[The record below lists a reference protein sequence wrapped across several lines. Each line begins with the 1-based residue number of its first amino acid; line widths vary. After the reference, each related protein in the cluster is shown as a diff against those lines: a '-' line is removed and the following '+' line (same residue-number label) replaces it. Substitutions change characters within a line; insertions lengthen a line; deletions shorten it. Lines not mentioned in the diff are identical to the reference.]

1 MPNRRCAAAA
11 TFGAGVA
18 TAGAGHRYNDEN
30 DAVKSAHSPN
40 LRCPPLHFS
49 LDLTW
54 MPLPII
60 PSKCPVVIPRPATPR
75 SRQHQGAGGS
85 TGLLQHRSPHRGPVR
100 HAYRLSYSKTRAESG
115 RGRTPFLIAVMR
127 HAFV

>member
-60 PSKCPVVIPRPATPR
+60 PSKCPVVIPRPAAPR
-75 SRQHQGAGGS
+75 SRGINGPPSASLPASGS
-85 TGLLQHRSPHRGPVR
+85 GET
-100 HAYRLSYSKTRAESG
+100 RLSFVIQQDTGGKWTRPDTVLNCGDEA
-115 RGRTPFLIAVMR
+115 RLCLK
-127 HAFV
+127 